1 MKVKVFSVL
10 AAVTM
15 LAISCEKK
23 TYPQLE
29 QASWL
34 LGNWGH
40 AIPEGRFVE
49 QWEQENDSVYAGK
62 SFFIAENDTTF
73 AEYIQLTEDHGKL
86 KYIVSVKG
94 QNGEE
99 PVAFTLTQASDRQ
112 LVFENPQHDFPDK
125 IIYRKI
131 SADSV
136 VAEISGLQNGRPSA
150 EVFPLERVR

>member
-1 MKVKVFSVL
+1 MKKFLLPAALCAIL
-10 AAVTM
+10 A
-15 LAISCEKK
+15 SCNNK
-23 TYPQLE
+23 TYPELDK
-29 QASWL
+29 AKWL
-34 LGNWGH
+34 LGNWEH
-40 AIPEGRFVE
+40 IIPEGRFTE
-49 QWEQENDSVYAGK
+49 SWEEENDSVYAGK
-62 SFFIAENDTTF
+62 SFFITAAKDTTF
-73 AEYIQLTEDHGKL
+73 AEYIQLTEDDGKL

-150 EVFPLERVR
+150 EVFPLERRN

>member
-1 MKVKVFSVL
+1 MKKLVL
-10 AAVTM
+10 TSALCAI
-15 LAISCEKK
+15 LASCNNK
-23 TYPQLE
+23 TYPELDK
-29 QASWL
+29 AKWL
-34 LGNWGH
+34 LGDWEH
-40 AIPEGRFVE
+40 TIPEGRFTE
-49 QWEQENDSVYAGK
+49 SWEQANDSVYAGK
-62 SFFIAENDTTF
+62 SFFIAEKDTTF
-73 AEYIQLTEDHGKL
+73 AEYIQLTEDNGKL

-99 PVAFTLTQASDRQ
+99 PVAFTLTQASDSQ

-150 EVFPLERVR
+150 EVFPLERRN